1 MWKKI
6 LLLSILLV
14 IVLVAFMN
22 LYGHAL
28 SNDEIYACIRTNEF
42 GVFILFAVLFGC
54 PTIHLYKR
62 TFKKKIEKNPASFYS
77 RSWFIRLVCGFVVL
91 SIDFT
96 LAYLFHGIKCHTF
109 MEMAWTIFA
118 LSYGLFVMYTIII
131 ELIESLLVT
140 LEAIEK
146 NG

>member
-22 LYGHAL
+22 LYGHVL

-62 TFKKKIEKNPASFYS
+62 IFKKKIEKNPASFYS
-77 RSWFIRLVCGFVVL
+77 KGWFIKLVCGLVVISTDIIL
-91 SIDFT
+91 IYLLRNHRYPIFT
-96 LAYLFHGIKCHTF
+96 EI
-109 MEMAWTIFA
+109 AWTIFV
-118 LSYGLFVMYTIII
+118 LSYGFFAVYTIII
-131 ELIESLLVT
+131 ELIDNLLVT

>member
-14 IVLVAFMN
+14 I
-22 LYGHAL
+22 AL
-28 SNDEIYACIRTNEF
+28 IVFLRLCYFTISNDDVYAYIRTGEF
-42 GVFILFAVLFGC
+42 SCIVLLAILLSRPVYY
-54 PTIHLYKR
+54 LYKR

-77 RSWFIRLVCGFVVL
+77 RSWFVKLVCGFVVI

-96 LAYLFHGIKCHTF
+96 LAYLFHGFKCHTF
-109 MEMAWTIFA
+109 MEMALIIFA
-118 LSYGLFVMYTIII
+118 LSCGLFAMYTIII